1 MKKPMSLRL
10 RLTLLCAALLTLCCL
25 LLTLTSNL
33 SAVQMA
39 DAMQAVPVLP
49 AQAAGTASDAGL
61 PMTPLEVSNTV
72 RQARGVFHLQ
82 SLLAMAAVLAA
93 GLFLIYRLVGKVL
106 APLDELAGQIRGR
119 TAEDL
124 ERPLA
129 VPDSGD
135 EVAELARAFNQMS
148 GRLNQVFVM
157 QKNFSHNAA
166 HEFRTP
172 LAVLKTRIGL
182 FRKKRDFRPEAVQD
196 FLQIM
201 EGEVDRLSAMV
212 SSLLELTNLEQMERG
227 ERLSAEQLIQ
237 GAADELA
244 LPVAERQISVLVDAS
259 PCTLT
264 GNERLLH
271 RAVFNLLENAVKYS
285 PTGGSVHVAG
295 RQADGVFRMEVTDQ
309 GPGIPTD
316 TAAPS
321 AWRRLHLGAAGSC
334 WSCPWG
340 PGGRMLEA
348 RYPAGGAT
356 VSASL
361 LLKPG
366 EPLSLSHDIRRR
378 TAGQELSFGPEAS
391 VWFRIAAAGQ
401 IKRKEKR
408 CMYGEHSMPPLRRTR
423 HAPGLPVGVRLLR
436 RFWQHFFPPAV
447 GEGEAGA
454 GPRLFCA
461 DYGHCDSDLPGGGSA
476 LLPCLHRAGGS
487 GSILLLPRCAG
498 GHGPSVGSG
507 TE

>member
-1 MKKPMSLRL
+1 MKLSMSLRL

-39 DAMQAVPVLP
+39 DAMEAVPVLS
-49 AQAAGTASDAGL
+49 AQAAGTGSDAGL

-82 SLLAMAAVLAA
+82 SLLATAAVLAV
-93 GLFLIYRLVGKVL
+93 GLFLIYRLVGRAL
-106 APLDELAGQIRGR
+106 ATLDGLAGQIRGR

-172 LAVLKTRIGL
+172 LAILKTRIGL
-182 FRKKRDFRPEAVQD
+182 FRKKRDFRPEAVRD

-227 ERLSAEQLIQ
+227 ERLSAGQLIQ
-237 GAADELA
+237 RAADELA
-244 LPVAERQISVLVDAS
+244 LPAAERQISVLVDVS

-271 RAVFNLLENAVKYS
+271 RRCSTCWRMPSSTAPSEALSMS
-285 PTGGSVHVAG
+285 PAGGRTASSG
-295 RQADGVFRMEVTDQ
+295 WRLPTRGPEFRQNSASRSLSPSSGWTTPAPASRAARGLDWRWYEPLRRV
-309 GPGIPTD
+309 

-321 AWRRLHLGAAGSC
+321 A
-334 WSCPWG
+334 
-340 PGGRMLEA
+340 
-348 RYPAGGAT
+348 
-356 VSASL
+356 
-361 LLKPG
+361 
-366 EPLSLSHDIRRR
+366 
-378 TAGQELSFGPEAS
+378 
-391 VWFRIAAAGQ
+391 
-401 IKRKEKR
+401 
-408 CMYGEHSMPPLRRTR
+408 
-423 HAPGLPVGVRLLR
+423 
-436 RFWQHFFPPAV
+436 
-447 GEGEAGA
+447 
-454 GPRLFCA
+454 
-461 DYGHCDSDLPGGGSA
+461 
-476 LLPCLHRAGGS
+476 
-487 GSILLLPRCAG
+487 
-498 GHGPSVGSG
+498 
-507 TE
+507 